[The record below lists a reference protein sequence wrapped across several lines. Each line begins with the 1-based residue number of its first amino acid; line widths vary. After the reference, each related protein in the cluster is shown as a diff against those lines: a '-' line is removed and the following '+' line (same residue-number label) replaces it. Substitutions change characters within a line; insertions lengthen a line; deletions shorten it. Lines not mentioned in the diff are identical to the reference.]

1 MDTSTGN
8 HFKYAHHSGH
18 QKSCIIL
25 HEMKVAS
32 RESYI
37 WFLVQLIKKK
47 CVADNASW
55 NHYST

>member
-18 QKSCIIL
+18 KKSCIIL
-25 HEMKVAS
+25 HEMKVAL
-32 RESYI
+32 
-37 WFLVQLIKKK
+37 WVLVQLIKKK

-55 NHYST
+55 NYYNA

>member
-1 MDTSTGN
+1 MDTN

-18 QKSCIIL
+18 KKSCIIL

-32 RESYI
+32 RESCI